1 MPRVAF
7 DQSYRTSIR
16 LAAKTRLLKKRTSH
30 RLGHGGHRQP
40 ADHLRLLVVGFQFV
54 GTLLG
59 TALRAWGVFWRR
71 RFFLFVLCTGKAAE
85 KRPKSKTGFTFRPL
99 FQLTFFL
106 YAPSVISSHYLQGE
120 ILLSVEVLHFF
131 LLLVEVDFE
140 FLVSVEVP
148 HKLRRRGRATISEA
162 SWLFIGITNALASRF
177 DGKSKLG

>member
-1 MPRVAF
+1 MLRVVLE
-7 DQSYRTSIR
+7 QSYRTSIR
-16 LAAKTRLLKKRTSH
+16 LAAKTRLLKKWTSH

-59 TALRAWGVFWRR
+59 TAIRAWGVFWRR

-106 YAPSVISSHYLQGE
+106 YAPSVNCKQ
-120 ILLSVEVLHFF
+120 
-131 LLLVEVDFE
+131 
-140 FLVSVEVP
+140 
-148 HKLRRRGRATISEA
+148 T
-162 SWLFIGITNALASRF
+162 
-177 DGKSKLG
+177 

>member
-1 MPRVAF
+1 
-7 DQSYRTSIR
+7 
-16 LAAKTRLLKKRTSH
+16 
-30 RLGHGGHRQP
+30 
-40 ADHLRLLVVGFQFV
+40 
-54 GTLLG
+54 
-59 TALRAWGVFWRR
+59 
-71 RFFLFVLCTGKAAE
+71 
-85 KRPKSKTGFTFRPL
+85 
-99 FQLTFFL
+99 LTFFL